1 MTDPMCWSWG
11 SLWHQPL
18 EHLMMLMLMLAGLML
33 HPLLQG
39 AVMMLLDQTLGLW
52 CHHASWLQP
61 VMTMML
67 CLQSLALV
75 LPCLMTL
82 AS

>member
-1 MTDPMCWSWG
+1 MM
-11 SLWHQPL
+11 LML
-18 EHLMMLMLMLAGLML
+18 MLMMLMLMLAGLML

-39 AVMMLLDQTLGLW
+39 AVMMLLDQTLVL

-75 LPCLMTL
+75 LPCLLTL